1 MCKGRGGSGVNE
13 RAELTGWKNG
23 LLNELL
29 LIVPT
34 EGTWDEALARVNGRL
49 EEAKNNKAWHG
60 AQITMEFGNRP
71 VPSGELS
78 ALIERLKQAYG
89 FTVVAVVT
97 TDNVTREA
105 ARSLTLNAYLML
117 PGRSSETNRD
127 AASGN
132 NALYLPQTIRSGQRI
147 VHGGHILIGGDVN
160 PGAEVIAEG
169 DIVIFGTLRGVAHAG
184 SQGNENASITAGSM
198 KPQLLRIA
206 GQIARAPEEA
216 DKSAAGSRVPEVAR
230 IENHMI
236 QVSPV

>member
-1 MCKGRGGSGVNE
+1 MNE

-60 AQITMEFGNRP
+60 AQITIEFGNRP
-71 VPSGELS
+71 VPHAELS
-78 ALIERLKQAYG
+78 ALIDRLKQAYG
-89 FTVVAVVT
+89 FTTVAVVS

-105 ARSLTLNAYLML
+105 ARGLTLNAYLML
-117 PGRSSETNRD
+117 PGRSADSNRD
-127 AASGN
+127 AANGN
-132 NALYLPQTIRSGQRI
+132 NALYLPQTLRSGQRI
-147 VHGGHILIGGDVN
+147 VHAGHIVVGGDVN

-198 KPQLLRIA
+198 RPQLVRIA

-216 DKSAAGSRVPEVAR
+216 DRAPAGPRTPEVAR
-230 IENHMI
+230 IENGMI